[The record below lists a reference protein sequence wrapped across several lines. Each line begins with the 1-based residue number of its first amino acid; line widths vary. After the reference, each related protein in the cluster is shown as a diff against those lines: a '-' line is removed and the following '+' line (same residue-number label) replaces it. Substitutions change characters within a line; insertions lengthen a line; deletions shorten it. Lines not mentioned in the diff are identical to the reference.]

1 MLLINLLKQFLKS
14 MSIAIKWQKIILP
27 KKMIIS
33 EEKEEQ
39 FQ

>member
-27 KKMIIS
+27 KKNDH
-33 EEKEEQ
+33 K
-39 FQ
+39 